1 MKSNENQENRLV
13 IYTILLNKSDT
24 YDWFRI
30 VNKEKAKAHMKQ
42 IAKLGGTK
50 DLYLLETPDSIHDTF
65 IQIANALTPKY
76 GLKLNN

>member
-13 IYTILLNKSDT
+13 IYTILLNVYDT
-24 YDWFRI
+24 WDWFRI
-30 VNKEKAKAHMKQ
+30 VNKEKAIAHMKQ
-42 IAKLGGTK
+42 IAELGGTK
-50 DLYLLETPDSIHDTF
+50 NLYLLETPDSMHDTF

>member
-13 IYTILLNKSDT
+13 IYTILLNVYDT

-42 IAKLGGTK
+42 IAKLGGTRS
-50 DLYLLETPDSIHDTF
+50 LYLLETPDSMHDTF